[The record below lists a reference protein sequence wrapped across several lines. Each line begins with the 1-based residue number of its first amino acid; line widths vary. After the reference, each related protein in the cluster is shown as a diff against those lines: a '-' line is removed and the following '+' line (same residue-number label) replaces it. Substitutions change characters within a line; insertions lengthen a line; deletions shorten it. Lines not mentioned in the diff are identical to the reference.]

1 MNSLSLRVSSVKTG
15 DNVRKNAEMRA
26 ALVTLPKQYE
36 LFEDT
41 YCLEMKR
48 AKTVPEQVLCVKNT
62 FKNLGTDEKA
72 LQFLCDI
79 YFSSPLKHPVRNQIL
94 KLLITAAKLGTGD
107 LDESSIVKALV
118 NSLHRLVEEGK
129 THTESSNWNLTIASL
144 SGCFENFECG
154 LKALEQ
160 CINIVFPYACS
171 SVNRYVTELGVLS
184 SPSVRNEYYMY
195 VHNSLRFLLNCV
207 QEFGKVMKTSHTD
220 QIKQLNTNCKEI
232 ILDTDI
238 PMDPRTNAGIL
249 MAYIAKLFEEY
260 DTFVAYVKDIKNP
273 NEIAMCV
280 GIINTCDQHDF
291 QQYSADIRDICGKID
306 EIANANATVPNILL
320 CATRALYQISKL
332 TYNYALKSPQTL
344 DDIKL
349 ILRKLLIFTVAYLE
363 HHMDS
368 VRHICRDL
376 MRNIVACSKKVQ
388 FDFLLQKI
396 YDACN
401 SDRLSLSMKC
411 VVLQQAASIL
421 GADEIISNCLDLFSH
436 LFATHL
442 GRDFIVNNLFETLMI
457 SHHKEQPFENWVKLW
472 INYLLNI
479 AAMQD
484 ARLPDIEIL
493 IVKAVK
499 CDCRVVQTI
508 ISCEDKPKIPIST
521 KLSALWAVRKS
532 GIKIDNFQEMMQQ
545 FSKNLQLSI
554 LSNEDDTRIMALRL
568 LVETHKTTEPLTLLE
583 CKHLLTYLEYNTNC
597 QSPATRQ
604 KSLGLLSKGLV
615 RCELNLVKLLKGKQ
629 PPKLVQNQ
637 PLELKFLQDFM
648 RILVENL
655 FEGANFSRRSVS
667 LQLLNQ
673 CLTIGINCNLKLLT
687 LLPKTT
693 VTALVN
699 TLADPYESNKELAVT
714 MLKLLEDNS
723 ELSLIEQYN
732 LNINLL
738 ELQTM
743 LTSVKPTESV
753 TASYQLEFLCNKCSP
768 AIFGDYDLPNYAT
781 CMYAA
786 IKWLL
791 AELKQGLKMAKQSI
805 LEAAK
810 LNPLYGLLLA
820 IKHLLKRLDFAYLS
834 QEITWRILIAELIV
848 ICKDLTNVVAPI
860 VNSSSP
866 EGHLPN
872 DFSDLPQEL
881 QTKQPSPEKKSSS
894 PCKILS
900 SKLRKI
906 DMASVKTTPQMVL
919 LCAWRTVKEVSLI
932 LGEIV
937 ICSPIQFNKLT
948 EHFLITKEQILEIG
962 EHFKLLL
969 SETKHRGAFEQA
981 YVGFSKLCC
990 RLWTVEANDLNSL
1003 PMIWLRDLINLIS
1016 KDELFNEKICATRR
1030 SAGVPFMVQALITSE
1045 LQVGTTK
1052 SLYYCMTHLLQLC
1065 SASDKTSESRTHALN
1080 ILRALF
1086 RCTDLNEAV
1095 GEFVSEGVMAAIRGY
1110 DANNWSEKNS
1120 STLLFASL
1128 ITRIFG
1134 VQRTKDSE
1142 NLNIRN
1148 KMTGRVF
1155 FLRYPKLYDFFLEQ
1169 LQKASDLIQQQ
1180 QKAHKLHPLLLILSR
1195 LYPSALEG
1203 TESNL
1208 KLSEFIPYISKCGGC
1223 PEMQTRFLAAKAIV
1237 ALISKDEVVTMILN
1251 KCAEM
1256 VLMADGVYEFKSNTL
1271 HGNLL
1276 QILYLVKYHKILLN
1290 DDLIADITCSIV
1302 SVHERTKLKN
1312 AVILKVML
1320 DIYIEILNSLT
1331 TLNFGPAVVQQLLY
1345 FSTLTILCDPNMA
1358 FYYPVLYKSNFL
1370 YNLHIMRLTLP
1381 YGALSDYTLSPPLTN
1396 MPLEQAE
1403 TCLNIMLL
1411 LLLKAK
1417 TFNETNTAASSADNA
1432 ATAVATTLD
1441 EETVVKLLPQD
1452 YENNEILQELEIMPH
1467 EYQFVRILSDDTM
1480 NELAT
1485 ELKESK
1491 ALQLTLKEVVKLP
1504 LYYPEATMKSY
1515 AVMSLL
1521 SNFDFTLTNLLK
1533 ESKKHPGDV
1542 KSPMMLCVERI
1553 VQNQGVEYKCA
1564 QLCLEYLTEIS
1575 QPWQPD
1581 CLRFKAAN
1589 LLVYIAVHYPK
1600 SLEKKR
1606 INFVRSYIR
1615 LMLNLL
1621 MDDDY
1626 DIRDFTAKIVLHSL
1640 PDDIELGLSDSLSNN
1655 DLVSC
1660 LNIPIRTE
1668 SVVSTM
1674 AQRLFL
1680 QYTADLL
1687 LNYRMDDTYILDIF
1701 KLITSCLTTQC
1712 LAKDDDDQHSSSS
1725 SSGGGGSG
1733 GGGGGGSSIGSCS
1746 SSTDVEI
1753 FEKNE
1758 ANVYAEPLKA
1768 ITDTVVV
1775 FKCTFRLRPKVV
1787 RFVESYLQDLTN
1799 QGSVLFPLS

>member
-1 MNSLSLRVSSVKTG
+1 MNALNLRVSTVKPGETI
-15 DNVRKNAEMRA
+15 RKNAEMRA

-36 LFEDT
+36 LFEES
-41 YCLEMKR
+41 YCLEMKS
-48 AKTVPEQVLCVKNT
+48 AKTVPDQVMCVKNT

-79 YFSSPLKHPVRNQIL
+79 YFASPLKHPVRNQIL

-107 LDESSIVKALV
+107 VDESSIVKALEK
-118 NSLHRLVEEGK
+118 SLQKLVEEGK
-129 THTESSNWNLTIASL
+129 TYTESVNWNITIASL

-154 LKALEQ
+154 LKALEN

-195 VHNSLRFLLNCV
+195 VHNSIRFLLNCV
-207 QEFGKVMKTSHTD
+207 QEFGKVMKSTHTD

-232 ILDTDI
+232 ISDSDI

-249 MAYIAKLFEEY
+249 MAYIAKLFDEY
-260 DTFVAYVKDIKNP
+260 DAFVAYVKDIKNP

-280 GIINTCDQHDF
+280 GVINTCDQHDF

-306 EIANANATVPNILL
+306 EIANANATVHNILL

-332 TYNYALKSPQTL
+332 TYTYALKSPQTL

-421 GADEIISNCLDLFSH
+421 GADEIIKNCLDLFSH
-436 LFATHL
+436 LFASNL
-442 GRDFIVNNLFETLMI
+442 GRDFIVNNLYETLMI
-457 SHHKEQPFENWVKLW
+457 SHHKELPFVSWVKLW

-479 AAMQD
+479 AAVQD
-484 ARLPDIEIL
+484 ARLADIEVL

-508 ISCEDKPKIPIST
+508 INCEDKPKIPVST

-532 GIKIDNFQEMMQQ
+532 GIKIDNFQEIMQQ

-554 LSNEDDTRIMALRL
+554 LSNEDETRIMALRL
-568 LVETHKTTEPLTLLE
+568 LVETHKTTEPLTLLD

-604 KSLGLLSKGLV
+604 KSLALLSKALV

-655 FEGANFSRRSVS
+655 FEGANFSRRSIS
-667 LQLLNQ
+667 LQLLHQ
-673 CLTIGINCNLKLLT
+673 CLIIGINCNLKLLT
-687 LLPKTT
+687 LLPKST
-693 VTALVN
+693 VPTLVS
-699 TLADPYESNKELAVT
+699 TLGDGYESNKDLAVN

-723 ELSLIEQYN
+723 ELSLIEHYN

-738 ELQTM
+738 ELQTL
-743 LTSVKPTESV
+743 LTSIKPMDSMTG
-753 TASYQLEFLCNKCSP
+753 SYQLEFLCNKCSP

-781 CMYAA
+781 CIYAA
-786 IKWLL
+786 LKWLL
-791 AELKQGLKMAKQSI
+791 AELKQGLKMAKQSL

-810 LNPLYGLLLA
+810 LNPLYGLLFAL
-820 IKHLLKRLDFAYLS
+820 KHLLKRLDFAYLS

-848 ICKDLTNVVAPI
+848 LCKDLTNVVSPI

-872 DFSDLPQEL
+872 DFSELPKEM
-881 QTKQPSPEKKSSS
+881 QTKQSPEKKSTS
-894 PCKILS
+894 PCKILTT
-900 SKLRKI
+900 KLRKI
-906 DMASVKTTPQMVL
+906 DMHSVKTTPQMVL
-919 LCAWRTVKEVSLI
+919 LCAWRTVKDVSLI

-937 ICSPIQFNKLT
+937 ICSPIQYSKLT

-969 SETKHRGAFEQA
+969 SEVKHRGAFEQA

-990 RLWTVEANDLNSL
+990 RLWTVEANDLNAL
-1003 PMIWLRDLINLIS
+1003 PMIWLRDLITLIS
-1016 KDELFNEKICATRR
+1016 KDDLNNEKICATRR

-1052 SLYYCMTHLLQLC
+1052 SLYYCMSHLLQLC
-1065 SASDKTSESRTHALN
+1065 SASDRSTESRTHALN

-1095 GEFVSEGVMAAIRGY
+1095 GEFVSEGVMAAIRSY
-1110 DANNWSEKNS
+1110 DANTWSEKNS
-1120 STLLFASL
+1120 ATLLFASL

-1134 VQRTKDSE
+1134 VQRTKDSD

-1148 KMTGRVF
+1148 RMTGRVF

-1169 LQKASDLIQQQ
+1169 LQKASELIEQQQ
-1180 QKAHKLHPLLLILSR
+1180 TAHKLQPLLLILSR

-1223 PEMQTRFLAAKAIV
+1223 QEMTTRYLAAKAIV
-1237 ALISKDEVVTMILN
+1237 ALISKDEVITMILN

-1276 QILYLVKYHKILLN
+1276 QILYLVKYHKNYLT

-1320 DIYIEILNSLT
+1320 DIFIEILNSLS

-1345 FSTLTILCDPNMA
+1345 FSTLTTLCEPNMA

-1381 YGALSDYTLSPPLTN
+1381 YGALSDYTLSPPITN

-1417 TFNETNTAASSADNA
+1417 TFNETNAASENVASTSAA
-1432 ATAVATTLD
+1432 AARTKELLD
-1441 EETVVKLLPQD
+1441 EAAVVKVLPED
-1452 YENNEILQELEIMPH
+1452 YENNEILQEFEIMPH
-1467 EYQFVRILSDDTM
+1467 EYQFVRILNDETM
-1480 NELAT
+1480 SELAT

-1491 ALQLTLKEVVKLP
+1491 ALHLTLKEVVKLP
-1504 LYYPEATMKSY
+1504 LYYPEAAMKSY

-1521 SNFDFTLTNLLK
+1521 SNFDFTLTSLLR

-1553 VQNQGVEYKCA
+1553 VQSQGVEYKCA

-1606 INFVRSYIR
+1606 INFVRSFIR

-1621 MDDDY
+1621 MDDDF
-1626 DIRDFTAKIVLHSL
+1626 DIRDFTAKIVLHCL
-1640 PDDIELGLSDSLSNN
+1640 PDDIEL
-1655 DLVSC
+1655 
-1660 LNIPIRTE
+1660 E

-1680 QYTADLL
+1680 QHTADLL

-1712 LAKDDDDQHSSSS
+1712 LAKEDDGQNSTPS
-1725 SSGGGGSG
+1725 SSGSVSVAIA
-1733 GGGGGGSSIGSCS
+1733 SS
-1746 SSTDVEI
+1746 DVEI
-1753 FEKNE
+1753 FEKME
-1758 ANVYAEPLKA
+1758 ANVFAEPLKA

-1799 QGSVLFPLS
+1799 QGSVL

>member
-1 MNSLSLRVSSVKTG
+1 MNSLNLRVSSVKTG
-15 DNVRKNAEMRA
+15 ENVRKNAEMRA
-26 ALVTLPKQYE
+26 ALVNLPKQYE
-36 LFEDT
+36 LFEES
-41 YCLEMKR
+41 YCLELKN
-48 AKTVPEQVLCVKNT
+48 AKTVPDQVLCVKNT
-62 FKNLGTDEKA
+62 FKNLGSDEKA

-94 KLLITAAKLGTGD
+94 KLLITAAKLGTGGV
-107 LDESSIVKALV
+107 DESSIIRALE
-118 NSLHRLVEEGK
+118 NSLQKLVEEGK
-129 THTESSNWNLTIASL
+129 THTESVMWNVAIASL

-154 LKALEQ
+154 LKALEN

-184 SPSVRNEYYMY
+184 SPSVRNEYYLY
-195 VHNSLRFLLNCV
+195 VHNSIRFLLNCV
-207 QEFGKVMKTSHTD
+207 QEFGKVMKTSHIE
-220 QIKQLNTNCKEI
+220 QIKQLNNNCKEI
-232 ILDTDI
+232 ILDSDI

-249 MAYIAKLFEEY
+249 MAYISKLFEEY
-260 DTFVAYVKDIKNP
+260 DKFVAYVKDIKNP

-280 GIINTCDQHDF
+280 GVINTCDQHDF

-332 TYNYALKSPQTL
+332 TYNYALKSTQTL

-349 ILRKLLIFTVAYLE
+349 ILRKLLIFTVAYME

-401 SDRLSLSMKC
+401 SERLSLSMKC

-421 GADEIISNCLDLFSH
+421 GADEIISNCLDLFSN
-436 LFATHL
+436 LFATNL
-442 GRDFIVNNLFETLMI
+442 GRDFIVNNLFETLML
-457 SHHKEQPFENWVKLW
+457 SHHKEQTFENWVKLW

-479 AAMQD
+479 AALQD
-484 ARLPDIEIL
+484 SRLPDIEIL

-499 CDCRVVQTI
+499 CDSRVVQTI

-532 GIKIDNFQEMMQQ
+532 GIKIDNFQEIMQQ

-583 CKHLLTYLEYNTNC
+583 CKHLITYIEYNANC

-604 KSLGLLSKGLV
+604 KSLALLSKALV

-687 LLPKTT
+687 LLPKST
-693 VTALVN
+693 VAALVN
-699 TLADPYESNKELAVT
+699 TLADSYESNKDLAVT

-723 ELSLIEQYN
+723 ELCLIETYN
-732 LNINLL
+732 LNINLI
-738 ELQTM
+738 ELQNL
-743 LTSVKPTESV
+743 LTSVKPTDSV

-768 AIFGDYDLPNYAT
+768 VLFGDYDLPNYAA
-781 CMYAA
+781 CLYAA
-786 IKWLL
+786 LKWLL
-791 AELKQGLKMAKQSI
+791 QELKSGLKLAKQSI

-810 LNPLYGLLLA
+810 LNPLYGLLFA
-820 IKHLLKRLDFAYLS
+820 IKHLLKRLDFLYLS
-834 QEITWRILIAELIV
+834 QEIIWRILIAELIV
-848 ICKDLTNVVAPI
+848 LCKDLTNVVSPV

-872 DFSDLPQEL
+872 DFGELPKEL
-881 QTKQPSPEKKSSS
+881 QSKQQSPEKKSGS

-906 DMASVKTTPQMVL
+906 DMHSVKTTPQMVL

-937 ICSPIQFNKLT
+937 ICSPIQFSKVT

-990 RLWTVEANDLNSL
+990 RLWTVESNDLNSL
-1003 PMIWLRDLINLIS
+1003 PMLWLRDLITLIS
-1016 KDELFNEKICATRR
+1016 KDDLNNEKICATRR

-1045 LQVGTTK
+1045 LQVGSTK
-1052 SLYYCMTHLLQLC
+1052 SLLYCMTHLLQLC
-1065 SASDKTSESRTHALN
+1065 SSPDKSSESRTHALN

-1095 GEFVSEGVMAAIRGY
+1095 GEFVSEGVMAAIRSY

-1120 STLLFASL
+1120 ATLLFAAL

-1155 FLRYPKLYDFFLEQ
+1155 FLRYPKLYDFFLDQ

-1208 KLSEFIPYISKCGGC
+1208 KLSEFIPHISKCGGC
-1223 PEMQTRFLAAKAIV
+1223 PEMQTRYLAAKAIV
-1237 ALISKDEVVTMILN
+1237 ALISKDDVVNMILT

-1256 VLMADGVYEFKSNTL
+1256 VLMTDGVFEFKSNSL

-1276 QILYLVKYHKILLN
+1276 QIYYLLKYHKSLLT

-1320 DIYIEILNSLT
+1320 DIYVEILNSLS
-1331 TLNFGPAVVQQLLY
+1331 TLNFGPAIVQQLLY
-1345 FSTLTILCDPNMA
+1345 FSTLTTLCDPNMA

-1396 MPLEQAE
+1396 MPLEQAD
-1403 TCLNIMLL
+1403 TCLNIILL

-1417 TFNETNTAASSADNA
+1417 VLQDIAGTPPEGAVGGVVTA
-1432 ATAVATTLD
+1432 
-1441 EETVVKLLPQD
+1441 EEEKDKIVVKVIPED
-1452 YENNEILQELEIMPH
+1452 YEKHEILQEFEIMPY
-1467 EYQFVRILSDDTM
+1467 EYQFVRILNDDTM

-1485 ELKESK
+1485 ELKDSK
-1491 ALQLTLKEVVKLP
+1491 ALHLTLKEVVKLP
-1504 LYYPEATMKSY
+1504 LYYPEGAMKSY
-1515 AVMSLL
+1515 AIMSLL
-1521 SNFDFTLTNLLK
+1521 SNFDFTLTNLIR

-1542 KSPMMLCVERI
+1542 KSPMMMCVERV
-1553 VQNQGVEYKCA
+1553 VQNQGVEYKSS

-1589 LLVYIAVHYPK
+1589 LLAYIAVHYPK
-1600 SLEKKR
+1600 CLEKKR
-1606 INFVRSYIR
+1606 LNFVRSYIR

-1626 DIRDFTAKIVLHSL
+1626 DIRDFTSKIVLHCL
-1640 PDDIELGLSDSLSNN
+1640 PDDIEL
-1655 DLVSC
+1655 
-1660 LNIPIRTE
+1660 E

-1687 LNYRMDDTYILDIF
+1687 LNYRLDDTYILDIF
-1701 KLITSCLTTQC
+1701 KLITSSLSTQY
-1712 LAKDDDDQHSSSS
+1712 LAKDNKDNDDDQHSSSS
-1725 SSGGGGSG
+1725 SS
-1733 GGGGGGSSIGSCS
+1733 SCS
-1746 SSTDVEI
+1746 MGVSISATSGTTDVEI

-1758 ANVYAEPLKA
+1758 ANVFAEPLKA

-1775 FKCTFRLRPKVV
+1775 FKYTFRLRPKVV
-1787 RFVESYLQDLTN
+1787 RYVESFLQDLTN
-1799 QGSVLFPLS
+1799 QGSVL